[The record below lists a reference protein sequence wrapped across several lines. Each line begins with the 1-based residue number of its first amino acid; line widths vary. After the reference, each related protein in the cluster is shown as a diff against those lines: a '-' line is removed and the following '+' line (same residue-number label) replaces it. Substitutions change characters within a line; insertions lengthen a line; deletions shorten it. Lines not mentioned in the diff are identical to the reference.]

1 VVFIAGNLG
10 KWLCFVKMV
19 PLVSPPGLAVMGA
32 LGIPVRRF
40 IWWDALIVALT
51 SLGFVLL
58 GYFSGK
64 GYDELRRVTPYATF
78 ALLGIFLAFILSAF
92 LYGRIARKFSGKM
105 RRFAAE
111 ESPIQQ

>member
-1 VVFIAGNLG
+1 
-10 KWLCFVKMV
+10 
-19 PLVSPPGLAVMGA
+19 MGA